1 MKERKTLIAAIVL
14 SVFFLAISMFTL
26 YIESVRTGQLDP
38 SLFEE
43 MSTEEIINYFQS
55 MQTSRFF
62 PMLYFIPTIAFMG
75 LLVGFFVY
83 YILAERIETKQELL
97 KVNTRILLNLLEPGE
112 KKAVEK
118 ILEEGGKVHQ
128 SEISYLPGLNKV
140 RTHRILNK
148 LEQRGI
154 IKRER
159 LGKINMIRLE
169 QGILDALRNG
179 DNQDRSDNHL

>member
-1 MKERKTLIAAIVL
+1 MKERKTLIAAMVL
-14 SVFFLAISMFTL
+14 SLFFLTISTFSL
-26 YIESVRTGQLDP
+26 YMESMRMSQLDP

-43 MSTEEIINYFQS
+43 MSTEEIIDYFQGIQS
-55 MQTSRFF
+55 SRFF
-62 PMLYFIPTIAFMG
+62 PMLYFVPVIAFMG
-75 LLVGFFVY
+75 LVVGMFTY
-83 YILAERIETKQELL
+83 YILAERIEVKQEQL

-118 ILEEGGKVHQ
+118 ILEEGGKVYQ

-140 RTHRILNK
+140 RTHRILNR

-154 IKRER
+154 IRREK

-169 QGILDALRNG
+169 EGILEALKNG
-179 DNQDRSDNHL
+179 DWPQRI

>member
-1 MKERKTLIAAIVL
+1 MKEKKTLIAAITL
-14 SVFFLAISMFTL
+14 AGFFLIISLFTL
-26 YIESVRTGQLDP
+26 YAESMRLSQLDP
-38 SLFEE
+38 DLFDE
-43 MSTEEIINYFQS
+43 MSTEEIIDYFQDLES
-55 MQTSRFF
+55 SRFF
-62 PMLYFIPTIAFMG
+62 PIVFFVPTIAFMG

-83 YILAERIETKQELL
+83 YILGEKIEVKQEQL
-97 KVNTRILLNLLEPGE
+97 KVNTKILLNLLGGGE

-140 RTHRILNK
+140 KTHRILNS

-154 IKRER
+154 IRREK

-169 QGILDALRNG
+169 QGILEALKNG
-179 DNQDRSDNHL
+179 E

>member
-14 SVFFLAISMFTL
+14 SLFFLAISMFSL
-26 YIESVRTGQLDP
+26 YMESIKPGQLDP

-43 MSTEEIINYFQS
+43 MSTEEIISYFQEI
-55 MQTSRFF
+55 QTSRFF
-62 PMLYFIPTIAFMG
+62 PMLYFVPVIAFVG

-83 YILAERIETKQELL
+83 YILAERIDVKQHQL
-97 KVNTRILLNLLEPGE
+97 KINTRILLNLLEPGE

-128 SEISYLPGLNKV
+128 SEISYLPSLNKV
-140 RTHRILNK
+140 KTHRILNR

-154 IKRER
+154 IRRER

-169 QGILDALRNG
+169 QGILDALRN
-179 DNQDRSDNHL
+179 RE